1 MFKRPGET
9 DALMEQVDEES
20 QRMAER
26 LQEIFEKKRA
36 EDLAGGGARTR
47 GYATR
52 VLRPRIEQ
60 LRELVRYGLS
70 IREISR
76 MLTES
81 GIEIN
86 YHSLRNFLKK
96 HMPAEYAEYL
106 SVEAV
111 QPIPQH
117 LADAPPSPGE
127 FDSTGINVSK
137 SVTEKSKT
145 EESHSGTGNSLLD
158 AATPRKLGIKK

>member
-1 MFKRPGET
+1 MFKRPGEI
-9 DALMEQVDEES
+9 DYLKEQAEEES

-26 LQEIFEKKRA
+26 LQEIFARKRA

-52 VLRPRIEQ
+52 VLRPRLEE

-81 GIEIN
+81 GVEIN

-96 HMPAEYAEYL
+96 YLPADYAEYL
-106 SVEAV
+106 SVEAT

-127 FDSTGINVSK
+127 FDSTGINFTK
-137 SVTEKSKT
+137 KAKT
-145 EESHSGTGNSLLD
+145 EESHSETGNSLLD
-158 AATPRKLGIKK
+158 AANPRKLGIKK